1 MATVLR
7 FRPGQPVL
15 VLDNAGACYRVELSA
30 LGADAA
36 TGVITQQSVA
46 EGEPGVAITL
56 FQALLKSQKWDYL
69 LQKGTEVG
77 VSAFVPLVCQRGVV
91 RLDGA
96 SWSTKAP
103 RWEAILQEAAE
114 QSGRGRIPTLGQPLS
129 WAEAC
134 RASQGLALLAHTG
147 PAAQGLGKVLNAG
160 TRPER
165 VSIYVG
171 PEGGFTEEEVATAQ
185 RHGIQA
191 VSLGPRTLR
200 AETAGLVAASAV
212 LYALGELG

>member
-7 FRPGQPVL
+7 FRPGQQL
-15 VLDNAGACYRVELSA
+15 LALDNAGACYRVELRSLSA
-30 LGADAA
+30 NTA
-36 TGVITQQSVA
+36 TGVVTQQGAA
-46 EGEPGVAITL
+46 EGEPRVEITL
-56 FQALLKSQKWDYL
+56 FQALLKGQKWDYL

-77 VSAFVPLVCQRGVV
+77 VSAFVPLLCQRGVA
-91 RLDGA
+91 RPDGA
-96 SWSTKAP
+96 SWSTRAP

-114 QSGRGRIPTLGQPLS
+114 QSGRGRIPTLGPPLS

-134 RASQGLALLAHTG
+134 AAAKGLSLLAH
-147 PAAQGLGKVLNAG
+147 AAPSVQGLREELHAESM
-160 TRPER
+160 PER

-171 PEGGFTEEEVATAQ
+171 PEGGFTEEEVAIAQ
-185 RHGIQA
+185 EHGIRA